1 MKKLLIIGGGI
12 TGVCVLALVIASFFL
27 GSIVTRG
34 VNGYGPKLTNT
45 RVSLSNADISPFSG
59 SGTLRGFK
67 IGNPAGWSDADLA
80 SFGKIHVSVVP
91 SSIRGDHIII
101 NDIDVE
107 APLFDYETK
116 LVSSNVNDL
125 LANIEKAG
133 GGSSA
138 PRATAKNGKPIKL
151 EVRHFRVHDGVVRLG
166 AGKAAVRIPLPPIE
180 LSDIGTRENGVT
192 PNQLA
197 TVVMRSITRDIVRA
211 TTQAAL
217 KVGGTTGAAAA
228 EGAKT
233 ATGAIKG
240 LFGHK
245 K

>member
-1 MKKLLIIGGGI
+1 MRKFLIVGGAI
-12 TGVCVLALVIASFFL
+12 TGAGVLALMVASFFL

-34 VNGYGPKLTNT
+34 VNSFGPKLTNT
-45 RVSLSNADISPFSG
+45 RLTLSNADISPLSG
-59 SGTLRGFK
+59 SGTLRGFV

-80 SFGKIHVSVVP
+80 SLGKVHVSVVP
-91 SSIRGDHIII
+91 SSIRGDHIIV
-101 NDIDVE
+101 NDIDVD
-107 APLFDYETK
+107 APEFNYETK
-116 LVSSNVNDL
+116 LASSNVSDL

-133 GGSSA
+133 GGSAA
-138 PRATAKNGKPIKL
+138 PKATAKSGKPVKI
-151 EVRHFRVHDGVVRLG
+151 EVKHFRVRDGVVRLG

-192 PNQLA
+192 PDQLA
-197 TVVMRSITRDIVRA
+197 TIVMKTVTSDIVRA

-217 KVGGTTGAAAA
+217 NVGGTAGAAAT
-228 EGAKT
+228 EGAKK

-240 LFGHK
+240 LFGGK

>member
-1 MKKLLIIGGGI
+1 MKKLLIIAGTI
-12 TGVCVLALVIASFFL
+12 TGVCVLALVVVAFSL
-27 GSIVTRG
+27 GSIITRG
-34 VNGYGPKLTNT
+34 VNSYGPKLTNT

-67 IGNPAGWSDADLA
+67 VGNPAGWSDADLA

-101 NDIDVE
+101 NEIDVE

-138 PRATAKNGKPIKL
+138 PKATAKNGKPLRI
-151 EVRHFRVHDGVVRLG
+151 EVKHFRVHDGVVRLG

-192 PNQLA
+192 PDQLA
-197 TVVMRSITRDIVRA
+197 TVVMKSVTSNIVHA

-217 KVGGTTGAAAA
+217 KVGGTAGAAAT
-228 EGAKT
+228 EGVKKAG
-233 ATGAIKG
+233 GAIKG
-240 LFGHK
+240 LFGGK